1 LPLACPNSAA
11 AKRHCH
17 QTDNNRSQEH
27 QGCDIFFRNIVLLRM
42 LAGQWSLD
50 CFAARRLQAKESKF
64 MPYRHTHLPSGSN
77 QMCRNTPA
85 AMKAQQA
92 SKIRNIAHALATD
105 GIVRLDH
112 QAQALGLSRSTA
124 WTILRASH
132 KSTGI
137 SGTIIARMLAS
148 PTLPASARAAIIE
161 YVEEKAAGI
170 YGHSKAQ
177 RRRFIAALAGKLG
190 RHRYF
195 AHSVPLQPELSFESS
210 KPEETQNA
218 LASVLEGEHWSRS

>member
-1 LPLACPNSAA
+1 MRSCRSSNSVTI
-11 AKRHCH
+11 RRNYP
-17 QTDNNRSQEH
+17 QTNNNRSQQH
-27 QGCDIFFRNIVLLRM
+27 QGSDFFSGTMFCLECLLAVATRP
-42 LAGQWSLD
+42 
-50 CFAARRLQAKESKF
+50 KEFQF
-64 MPYRHTHLPSGSN
+64 MPYRQTHLRSGSN
-77 QMCRNTPA
+77 QMRRGTPV

-112 QAQALGLSRSTA
+112 QAQALGLGRSTA
-124 WTILRASH
+124 WTILRATH

-148 PTLPASARAAIIE
+148 PTLPGSARAAIIE

-177 RRRFIAALAGKLG
+177 RRRFIAALSVKLAT
-190 RHRYF
+190 HRYF
-195 AHSVPLQPELSFESS
+195 AHGVPLQPELSFESLR
-210 KPEETQNA
+210 PEETQNS
-218 LASVLEGEHWSRS
+218 LASVSSGEPWRRS

>member
-1 LPLACPNSAA
+1 MKAA
-11 AKRHCH
+11 
-17 QTDNNRSQEH
+17 TFFPEH
-27 QGCDIFFRNIVLLRM
+27 
-42 LAGQWSLD
+42 
-50 CFAARRLQAKESKF
+50 CFASHVGGSGHSIAFAKEFPS
-64 MPYRHTHLPSGSN
+64 MPDRKTHSQSGSN
-77 QMCRNTPA
+77 QMCRNTPV

-105 GIVRLDH
+105 GIVRLNH
-112 QAQALGLSRSTA
+112 QAQALGLGRSTA

-137 SGTIIARMLAS
+137 SGAIIVRMLAS
-148 PTLPASARAAIIE
+148 PTLPGPARAAIIE

-177 RRRFIAALAGKLG
+177 RRRFVAALAGKLAT
-190 RHRYF
+190 HRYF

-210 KPEETQNA
+210 KPEETQNS
-218 LASVLEGEHWSRS
+218 LASVLEGEHWRRS

>member
-1 LPLACPNSAA
+1 
-11 AKRHCH
+11 
-17 QTDNNRSQEH
+17 
-27 QGCDIFFRNIVLLRM
+27 M
-42 LAGQWSLD
+42 LAGQWPLD
-50 CFAARRLQAKESKF
+50 CFAKEFQF
-64 MPYRHTHLPSGSN
+64 MPYRQTHLRSGSN
-77 QMCRNTPA
+77 QMRRGTPV

-112 QAQALGLSRSTA
+112 QAQALGLGRSTA

-137 SGTIIARMLAS
+137 SGAIIARMLAS
-148 PTLPASARAAIIE
+148 PTLPGPARAAIIE

-177 RRRFIAALAGKLG
+177 RRRFIAALAGKLAT
-190 RHRYF
+190 HQCF
-195 AHSVPLQPELSFESS
+195 AHSVPLQPELSFGSS

-218 LASVLEGEHWSRS
+218 LASVLEGEHWRRS